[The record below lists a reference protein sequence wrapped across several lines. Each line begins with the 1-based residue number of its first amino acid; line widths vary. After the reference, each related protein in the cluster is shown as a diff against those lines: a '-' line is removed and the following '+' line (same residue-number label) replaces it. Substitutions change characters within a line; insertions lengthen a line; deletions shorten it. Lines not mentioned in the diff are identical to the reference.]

1 MYFLIRAGSSP
12 PPSPARY
19 PNWCNSKFEFCAKLI
34 QFNIQFKIILGKFNS
49 KDYSNLDKSLLF
61 NSIYYSIYNKLLW
74 FNSIYYSINNYC
86 LWFNSKKLFKLGEK
100 EVLKLVEYDE
110 DIITA
115 PQWVPIWRF
124 WSQLGLFTV
133 FGPHF
138 YRLKSLIS
146 PYYMLFGK
154 IQFRNDSLTILYQ
167 IQLKKNCSLFQTS
180 TEISF

>member
-1 MYFLIRAGSSP
+1 M
-12 PPSPARY
+12 
-19 PNWCNSKFEFCAKLI
+19 
-34 QFNIQFKIILGKFNS
+34 IQFKR
-49 KDYSNLDKSLLF
+49 
-61 NSIYYSIYNKLLW
+61 
-74 FNSIYYSINNYC
+74 
-86 LWFNSKKLFKLGEK
+86 LFKLGEK

-154 IQFRNDSLTILYQ
+154 ILFRNDLLTIFLSNSIQ
-167 IQLKKNCSLFQTS
+167 KNDSFSSFQPNSIQKSIHIRVVQQNSIQQIIQLTN
-180 TEISF
+180 

>member
-1 MYFLIRAGSSP
+1 M
-12 PPSPARY
+12 
-19 PNWCNSKFEFCAKLI
+19 
-34 QFNIQFKIILGKFNS
+34 IQFKR
-49 KDYSNLDKSLLF
+49 
-61 NSIYYSIYNKLLW
+61 
-74 FNSIYYSINNYC
+74 
-86 LWFNSKKLFKLGEK
+86 LFKLGEK

-154 IQFRNDSLTILYQ
+154 IQFRNDSLTIFYQ
-167 IQLKKNCSLFQTS
+167 IQFKKIIHFSVFNQIQFKNLFIIELFSKIQ
-180 TEISF
+180 FNKLFN

>member
-1 MYFLIRAGSSP
+1 M
-12 PPSPARY
+12 
-19 PNWCNSKFEFCAKLI
+19 
-34 QFNIQFKIILGKFNS
+34 IQFKR
-49 KDYSNLDKSLLF
+49 
-61 NSIYYSIYNKLLW
+61 
-74 FNSIYYSINNYC
+74 
-86 LWFNSKKLFKLGEK
+86 LFKLGEK

-154 IQFRNDSLTILYQ
+154 IQFRNDLLTMIFFIKFNSKNDSFSSFQ
-167 IQLKKNCSLFQTS
+167 PNSIREVFKKLRREKLRPKNTTGGWGWGGSAMTKRHNCSHKK
-180 TEISF
+180 